1 MIGFFAQPDEDK
13 QLEIC
18 DEHPPLP
25 EGYDYDHCNREIT
38 YHNFMRETICSQLLD
53 VELTKIFRETY
64 NGSTS

>member
-53 VELTKIFRETY
+53 V
-64 NGSTS
+64 